1 MNVCRQTGAFVRTG
15 YRMGRTENRLE
26 TRERLDQKDLGYRL
40 FVLYYKDNEKS
51 CVVSWPAALA
61 ELGPG

>member
-1 MNVCRQTGAFVRTG
+1 MG